1 MTMAGGDPSDLIQ
14 EFLGSVRVFSQTV
27 RIVVEEPL
35 LWEMAGGRLSFPQYK
50 LLRLVAGASGRSIG
64 EVATIL
70 GISNAAASK
79 GVDKLVRRRFLRRAE
94 GKLDRRAMHLSLT
107 EQGRRAVKTYEDA
120 RDEKMLGIF
129 EATPVAGLRR
139 AVALLDRLSGSLVDH
154 GADPEELCLQCG
166 IYFPD
171 KCLVRQLGKRKCFNA
186 RHRVDQGAA
195 SGDAKGAN
203 ATRPG
208 KRLLPTV
215 DVKPPARPRSAR
227 GG

>member
-1 MTMAGGDPSDLIQ
+1 MPTAGDDPSDLIQ
-14 EFLGSVRVFSQTV
+14 EFMGSVRVFSQTV

-35 LWEMAGGRLSFPQYK
+35 LGEMAGGRLSFPQYK
-50 LLRLVAGASGRSIG
+50 LLRLVAGAAGHRIG

-79 GVDKLVRRRFLRRAE
+79 GVDKLVRRRFLRRTEA
-94 GKLDRRAMHLSLT
+94 KIDRRAMHLSLT
-107 EQGRRAVKTYEDA
+107 ELGRRAVKTYEDA
-120 RDEKMLGIF
+120 RDKKLLRIF

-139 AVALLDRLSGSLVDH
+139 AVALLDQLSGSLVDH

-171 KCLVRQLGKRKCFNA
+171 KCLKRQLGKRKCYFA
-186 RHRVDQGAA
+186 RHRVNAGAT
-195 SGDAKGAN
+195 SDDAT

-208 KRLLPTV
+208 KRPLPTV
-215 DVKPPARPRSAR
+215 DVKPPARRRSAR
-227 GG
+227 GA